1 VLSRRLDRR
10 ISVAAA
16 LIIGSLALVGCG
28 SATERGAATFL
39 REHGS
44 EARRA
49 AALVTALSTAVG
61 ALPGKPSGAQLEA
74 VDLDGHRAHRALLA
88 ASNWT
93 QAENGEEEGVSQ
105 AEKEIHEGTE
115 ALLNAAADIH
125 LYSLRPRPRSL
136 AAYRRE
142 LAAGREYWDQGIG
155 ELWFVA
161 KKPGP
166 PRI

>member
-1 VLSRRLDRR
+1 VLGRRLDR
-10 ISVAAA
+10 IPIAAA
-16 LIIGSLALVGCG
+16 LIIGSLALAGCG
-28 SATERGAATFL
+28 SSTEPGAQTFL

-49 AALVTALSTAVG
+49 AALVRDLAAAVR
-61 ALPGKPSGAQLEA
+61 ALPGRPSSAQLEA
-74 VDLDGHRAHRALLA
+74 LGLDGHRAHRALLA

-105 AEKEIHEGTE
+105 AEKEIHEGAE
-115 ALLNAAADIH
+115 ALLNAATDIH
-125 LYSLRPRPRSL
+125 LFALRQRPRSL

-161 KKPGP
+161 KQAGP